1 MGNSGAIE
9 RVLKAI
15 ETVRQGKM
23 VIMIDDED
31 RENEG
36 DLVYAA
42 ALSTPEMVNF
52 MVKEARGLVC
62 VAVDKESA
70 ARLVL
75 NPMVQSNTSSYE
87 TAFTVSVDAASATTG
102 ISAPERD
109 TTIRLLAD
117 PLSKPSDLV
126 RPGHIFPLIAKDG
139 GVLVRTGHTEGATDL
154 CRLAGLAPA
163 GVICEIMKDDG
174 DMARRDDLD
183 IFAAKYDLPIVY
195 IADLIEYRL
204 KRESLV
210 VKTAAEVTRFMD
222 AEVEISR
229 WRDHL
234 GRTHQALFFGPLKES
249 CAVKFHTVGRDVDF
263 LLNDRQ
269 FEGLM
274 QAVAHLKENGGVLL
288 FMDDTKTGEGA
299 MKEFGIGAQILVQL
313 GIKRLTLLATRHVS
327 EPVALSGFGLELEK
341 ELVLS

>member
-1 MGNSGAIE
+1 MGSNEAIE

-15 ETVRQGKM
+15 ETIRQGKM
-23 VIMIDDED
+23 IIMIDDED

-42 ALSTPEMVNF
+42 ALSTPELVNF

-62 VAVDKESA
+62 VTVDRECA
-70 ARLVL
+70 ARLAL
-75 NPMVQSNTSSYE
+75 NPMVDRNTSSHE
-87 TAFTVSVDAASATTG
+87 TAFTISVDAASATTG

-117 PLSKPSDLV
+117 PLSQPSDLV

-174 DMARRDDLD
+174 EMARRDDLD
-183 IFAAKYDLPIVY
+183 IFAAKFDLPIVY
-195 IADLIEYRL
+195 IADLIEYRM

-210 VKTAAEVTRFMD
+210 TKVETEVTRFMEAD
-222 AEVEISR
+222 VEVSG
-229 WRDHL
+229 WRDHR
-234 GRTHQALFFGPLKES
+234 GRKHRALCFGTVGES
-249 CAVKFHTVGRDVDF
+249 SAVKFHTIGSDVDF
-263 LLNDRQ
+263 LMNDRQ
-269 FEGLM
+269 REGLM
-274 QAVAHLKENGGVLL
+274 QAVAYLKQNGGVLL
-288 FMDDTKTGEGA
+288 FMDDAKGSEGS
-299 MKEFGIGAQILVQL
+299 MKEFGVGAQILVQL

-341 ELVLS
+341 EVVLA

>member
-1 MGNSGAIE
+1 MGSNEAIE

-15 ETVRQGKM
+15 ETIRQGKM

-42 ALSTPEMVNF
+42 ALSTPELVNF

-62 VAVDKESA
+62 VAVDKECA
-70 ARLVL
+70 RRLVL
-75 NPMVQSNTSSYE
+75 NPMVDRNTSSHE

-117 PLSKPSDLV
+117 PLSQPGDLV

-174 DMARRDDLD
+174 EMARRDDLD
-183 IFAAKYDLPIVY
+183 LFAAKYDLPVVY
-195 IADLIEYRL
+195 IADLIEYRM

-210 VKTAAEVTRFMD
+210 VKTETEATRFMG
-222 AEVEISR
+222 ANVEMTY
-229 WRDHL
+229 WQDHL
-234 GRTHQALFFGPLKES
+234 GRRHRALMFGSAKES
-249 CAVKFHTVGRDVDF
+249 CAVKFHTVGSDINF
-263 LLNDRQ
+263 LMNEKQ
-269 FEGLM
+269 FDGLM
-274 QAVAHLKENGGVLL
+274 RAAEHLKQNGGVLL
-288 FMDDTKTGEGA
+288 FMDDAKENAGE
-299 MKEFGIGAQILVQL
+299 MKEFGVGAQILVQL
-313 GIKRLTLLATRHVS
+313 GIKRLTLLATRHIS

-341 ELVLS
+341 EVVLS

>member
-1 MGNSGAIE
+1 MGNNKAIE
-9 RVLKAI
+9 RVLAAI
-15 ETVRQGKM
+15 ETIRQGKM

-42 ALSTPEMVNF
+42 ALSTPELVNF

-62 VAVDKESA
+62 VAVDRAGAE
-70 ARLVL
+70 RLAL

-117 PLSKPSDLV
+117 PLCEPSDLV
-126 RPGHIFPLIAKDG
+126 RPGHIFPLIAKEG

-163 GVICEIMKDDG
+163 GVICEIMKEDG
-174 DMARRDDLD
+174 EMARRDDLD
-183 IFAAKYDLPIVY
+183 IFARKHDLPIVF

-210 VKTAAEVTRFMD
+210 SKASEAATRFMGT
-222 AEVEISR
+222 EVTQTL
-229 WRDHL
+229 WRDHQ
-234 GRTHQALFFGPLKES
+234 GREHQALLFGKPKAA

-263 LLNDRQ
+263 LLDSRQ
-269 FEGLM
+269 YEGLTR
-274 QAVAHLKENGGVLL
+274 AAEHLKQNGGVLL
-288 FMDDTKTGEGA
+288 FMDDRPTKDGA
-299 MKEFGIGAQILVQL
+299 MKEFGVGAQILAQL
-313 GIKRLTLLATRHVS
+313 GVQRITLLATRHIN

-341 ELVLS
+341 ELVLA